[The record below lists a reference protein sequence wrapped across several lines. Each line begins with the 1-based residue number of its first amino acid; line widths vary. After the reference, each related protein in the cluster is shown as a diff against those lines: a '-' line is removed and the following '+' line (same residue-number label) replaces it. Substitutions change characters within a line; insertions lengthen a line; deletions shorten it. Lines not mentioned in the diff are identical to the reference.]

1 MYYQMNSNND
11 GISGIELE
19 FWENEV
25 IFSIYDK
32 YGYHRVTCG
41 KGEWITTHADIP
53 GKELHHNRFF
63 EAMDIGAIAA
73 WTGENILEISLAFLN
88 LQSVDTIICELTEKK
103 MIYKRSV
110 RFNADG
116 LPVKKNGV

>member
-1 MYYQMNSNND
+1 
-11 GISGIELE
+11 
-19 FWENEV
+19 
-25 IFSIYDK
+25 
-32 YGYHRVTCG
+32 
-41 KGEWITTHADIP
+41 
-53 GKELHHNRFF
+53 
-63 EAMDIGAIAA
+63 MDIGAIAA

-103 MIYKRSV
+103 IIYKRSV